1 MLQQPDLTDAEKDA
15 IILRK
20 STHIEEAI
28 AQRRFVSKFVKEF
41 SALHAPEQDLPETII
56 PDIFDCDDDRSN
68 DDKVSEDDISAIPKQ
83 QRVQIQAEDY
93 GSGISM
99 PHYGHSRPS
108 ADYFN
113 SPLIIQNFV
122 VADITNNINHVYFYD
137 ERAQG
142 KNADTLCSLRLL
154 YHLSTLQKMRGTA
167 CLHPKSASA
176 FSTTASDKTNR

>member
-1 MLQQPDLTDAEKDA
+1 
-15 IILRK
+15 K

-68 DDKVSEDDISAIPKQ
+68 DDKV
-83 QRVQIQAEDY
+83 
-93 GSGISM
+93 GISM

-154 YHLSTLQKMRGTA
+154 YHLSTLQKNARNGV
-167 CLHPKSASA
+167 PPPEVS
-176 FSTTASDKTNR
+176 FSILNNCVG